1 MTGPIAE
8 MSMPRRM
15 HLNES
20 PLAPSPAVVAAI
32 AEAAAV
38 ANRYP
43 EQDDPRF
50 YEMLAAYAGVEKD
63 RLAATSGSNEFLH
76 LLPLVAGAPG
86 AGMVVPEPSFPTYR
100 KVSGFHD
107 ITVQAVP
114 VRADGVPDVDAIL
127 GAITGHTRLVCVPSP
142 NNPTGGLLTEAE
154 IVQLVSGVPASIFL
168 HFDEAY
174 YEFGREA
181 GGVETLPI
189 LEQRKG
195 PWASSRSFS
204 KAFGLAGIRLGYT
217 IASDVD
223 LATRIRGLRPNFC
236 VNALAWAAG
245 KAALSDL
252 AHVEAGVAGVAH
264 ERRRLSDGLSEL
276 GLSPLPSAANFVSFP
291 VPPEHPD
298 LAKAIQAAGILTTT
312 FKMPD
317 GTPAIR
323 VTTGTPADTDAFLA
337 TLAASYGRR

>member
-1 MTGPIAE
+1 MTGHIAE
-8 MSMPRRM
+8 MHRLRRM

-32 AEAAAV
+32 TAAAAS

-43 EQDDPRF
+43 EPDDPRF
-50 YEMLAAYAGVEKD
+50 YELLATYAGVDKE
-63 RLAATSGSNEFLH
+63 RLAATAGSNEFLH
-76 LLPLVAGAPG
+76 LLPLLAEAAGAE
-86 AGMVVPEPSFPTYR
+86 MVVPDPSFPTYR
-100 KVSGFHD
+100 KVAGFHD

-127 GAITGHTRLVCVPSP
+127 DAVTDRTRLVCVPSP
-142 NNPTGGLLTEAE
+142 NNPTGGLLNEEE
-154 IVQLVSGVPASIFL
+154 IKRLVSGVPDSILL

-181 GGVETLPI
+181 GGIETLPI
-189 LEQRKG
+189 LEQRRG

-217 IASDVD
+217 IASDNE

-245 KAALSDL
+245 SAALSDL
-252 AHVEAGVAGVAH
+252 AHVEAGVASVAH

-291 VPPEHPD
+291 VPPDHPD
-298 LAKAIQAAGILTTT
+298 LAKAIRTAGILTTT
-312 FKMPD
+312 FLMPN

-323 VTTGTPADTDAFLA
+323 VTAGAQADTDAFLA